1 MARFVPDASVT
12 VTWCFE
18 DEATSWTD
26 ALLARLKASDEAIVP
41 AHWPAEVSNAILMA
55 VRRGR
60 ISGEKAGRFF
70 EDLRALPIHV
80 DPFSSDYAFDRVF
93 ALAGHHRLT
102 AYDAAYLELA
112 IRMSLPLATLDED
125 LQEASRAAGIP
136 LL

>member
-41 AHWPAEVSNAILMA
+41 AHGSAEVSNTILMA

-60 ISGEKAGRFF
+60 ISGEKASRFF
-70 EDLRALPIHV
+70 EDRRSVAHP
-80 DPFSSDYAFDRVF
+80 R
-93 ALAGHHRLT
+93 
-102 AYDAAYLELA
+102 
-112 IRMSLPLATLDED
+112 
-125 LQEASRAAGIP
+125 
-136 LL
+136 